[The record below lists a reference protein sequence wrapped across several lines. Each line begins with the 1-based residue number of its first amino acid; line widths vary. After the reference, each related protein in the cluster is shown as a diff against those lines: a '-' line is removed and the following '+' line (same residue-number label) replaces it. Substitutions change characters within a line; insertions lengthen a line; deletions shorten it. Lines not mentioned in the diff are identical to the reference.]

1 MSKRNIF
8 TCAVYISFFLF
19 IVFFVLFLVDKISL
33 VFVLGILELFLIL
46 ITVSC
51 YLMLQSFK
59 EDDYVI
65 IYKNKIIFLI
75 IVDFIVLL
83 AIIGTVSK

>member
-33 VFVLGILELFLIL
+33 VFVLGINEYA
-46 ITVSC
+46 V
-51 YLMLQSFK
+51 LQLNLK
-59 EDDYVI
+59 
-65 IYKNKIIFLI
+65 
-75 IVDFIVLL
+75 
-83 AIIGTVSK
+83 